1 MTTHSTPPVSRSGG
15 TGGNGGMFTDARSCK
30 EWLNALPL
38 TNIPQAQTLALEAL
52 RTMNRATDF
61 DSLERLKCMEL
72 LRDKVAFLQG
82 EQRSRYFGKTLPLS
96 SNDSTAWNTG
106 KSLLEEMENG
116 YRQCINVAEVE
127 QGELSRHGA
136 LMTQRVMRYL
146 GSQMLFHATVYR
158 RFEPAL
164 WTRLHQLYAQA
175 ERLGIT
181 EERVKDSLEGEEGVS
196 TVAETYAHVV
206 LMQAAY
212 LSEMT
217 APQMDF
223 AEALLRLWI
232 RKVRVLREP
241 PPHTDALVA
250 FPLTVD
256 LTRQIGARPLAVDD
270 VRPGHRILDV
280 EQLSK
285 SIRRRIRGLQ
295 NDEEPVSLG
304 LPAEASALD
313 ALHQMQRL
321 HKLWCEGAPPRPPAK
336 VPDETTAGLAFG
348 VNEIHFFV
356 TGGKI
361 FEQPDKTRELSRQEK
376 NDLAMFGRVTERTH
390 TLMMGDLNFSVEQW
404 GVIDEM
410 LGAWRLQRPP
420 TASKGVAIGRLV
432 AMRLGDTAP
441 LFLGE
446 ISALVQETDG
456 KIVITVHLFP
466 GRPEAVA
473 VRAADARHRPNAQWT
488 QGFRLP
494 ALEKL
499 NIPAS
504 LVVPGSMALRGRG
517 VEVWTDSG
525 PKEATVYEVL
535 DHGSD
540 FDRVT
545 VF

>member
-1 MTTHSTPPVSRSGG
+1 
-15 TGGNGGMFTDARSCK
+15 
-30 EWLNALPL
+30 
-38 TNIPQAQTLALEAL
+38 
-52 RTMNRATDF
+52 
-61 DSLERLKCMEL
+61 
-72 LRDKVAFLQG
+72 
-82 EQRSRYFGKTLPLS
+82 
-96 SNDSTAWNTG
+96 
-106 KSLLEEMENG
+106 
-116 YRQCINVAEVE
+116 VAEAE
-127 QGELSRHGA
+127 QGELARHGA

-146 GSQMLFHATVYR
+146 GAQMLFHAAVYR

-175 ERLGIT
+175 ERLAIT

-196 TVAETYAHVV
+196 TVVEAYAHVV

-232 RKVRVLREP
+232 RKVRVMREP
-241 PPHTDALVA
+241 PPHADALVA
-250 FPLTVD
+250 FPLSVD

-313 ALHQMQRL
+313 ALHQLQRL

-336 VPDETTAGLAFG
+336 VPEETTAGLAFG

-356 TGGKI
+356 TGGKV
-361 FEQPDKTRELSRQEK
+361 FEQPDKKRELTRAEN
-376 NDLAMFGRVTERTH
+376 NDLAMFGRVTERTQS
-390 TLMMGDLNFSVEQW
+390 LMMGDLNFAVEQW

-432 AMRLGDTAP
+432 AMRLGESAP

-446 ISALVQETDG
+446 VSALVQETDG
-456 KIVITVHLFP
+456 KIVITVRLFP

-473 VRAADARHRPNAQWT
+473 VRAADARHRQNAQWT

-517 VEVWTDSG
+517 VEVWSEAG